1 MSSSVETTTTKKQK
15 LNNGAPLSTMS
26 APNPTPTP
34 SPAPAAVANG
44 VQQQQQWAQI
54 PIDPALQNTQAT
66 PVTYPAY
73 TWPPQPT
80 GAPAASPA
88 PPSTASATPQPIRA
102 KTSTPAPSASPKP
115 PITAA
120 TPAATA
126 APATAT
132 APAPTTAAP
141 YAAPYYAAAPPPGY
155 RYPYPPQYQ
164 GQPAYAYYA
173 QAPGGQYYP
182 VPPPPQPVVTPQ
194 APAATGTQTPARTG
208 VVLPTAAPAAG
219 TATTAAG
226 AAQAGQQGQQAT
238 STLNDALAGIVDLRA
253 EEDALAKSHQ
263 DAGNVYFHREGD
275 RSKRPGPAL
284 EQSKIWMSERLKA
297 ILSAQGLTNLPEEAL
312 NYAMLAWK
320 ARLQMLWDKALAAA
334 EHRSTSQYSRAPSF
348 WNPPVEG
355 TTSSIPATPMWST
368 LVKRDVAKQL
378 SAIERAEKEEE
389 TRARRERRTA
399 AAQADAEDAVEDEMD
414 VDGRK
419 AKKMRS
425 MGPGV
430 AARAMPQETNIKLSN
445 NTANQAAGLRAGKYA
460 WMTAGAG
467 GGGGGA
473 TAPAPKPK
481 PAPTPAAT
489 TATTPAPAANATATT
504 TTTTTANATAPA
516 LKSGG
521 WGRAYAAVSKNAA
534 ATAETKDDGI
544 TVTLRDTLFVASR
557 ERGFGGGRGS
567 ALATAARWE

>member
-1 MSSSVETTTTKKQK
+1 MEHIGT
-15 LNNGAPLSTMS
+15 LAE
-26 APNPTPTP
+26 
-34 SPAPAAVANG
+34 
-44 VQQQQQWAQI
+44 I

-66 PVTYPAY
+66 PVTYPPY

-80 GAPAASPA
+80 GAPGAATSPA
-88 PPSTASATPQPIRA
+88 PSATTTTGTTPQPIRA

-115 PITAA
+115 PTTTT
-120 TPAATA
+120 TPAT
-126 APATAT
+126 T
-132 APAPTTAAP
+132 PAPTTAAP
-141 YAAPYYAAAPPPGY
+141 YGAPYYAAAPPPPGY

-164 GQPAYAYYA
+164 GQPPYAYYA
-173 QAPGGQYYP
+173 QGQYYA
-182 VPPPPQPVVTPQ
+182 VAPPPQPVPAPQ
-194 APAATGTQTPARTG
+194 AQSGTHTPARTG
-208 VVLPTAAPAAG
+208 VVLPTAAPVAG
-219 TATTAAG
+219 TA
-226 AAQAGQQGQQAT
+226 AAQAQQAGQQVQGQQAT

-253 EEDALAKSHQ
+253 EEDALAKSHP
-263 DAGNVYFHREGD
+263 DTGNVYYHREGD

-368 LVKRDVAKQL
+368 LVKRDVSKQL

-389 TRARRERRTA
+389 TRARRERRTL
-399 AAQADAEDAVEDEMD
+399 AAQADAEDAAEDEMD

-430 AARAMPQETNIKLSN
+430 AARVMPQETNIKLSN

-467 GGGGGA
+467 AGA
-473 TAPAPKPK
+473 GAGAASAPKPK
-481 PAPTPAAT
+481 PAPTPAPS
-489 TATTPAPAANATATT
+489 TTPSAGGTAPAGGNTATATT
-504 TTTTTANATAPA
+504 ASTTSTATPG

-521 WGRAYAAVSKNAA
+521 WGRAYAAVSKTAA
-534 ATAETKDDGI
+534 ANVEAKDDGI
-544 TVTLRDTLFVASR
+544 TVTLRDALFVASR

>member
-1 MSSSVETTTTKKQK
+1 
-15 LNNGAPLSTMS
+15 MS

-34 SPAPAAVANG
+34 TPAPAAPATNG
-44 VQQQQQWAQI
+44 VQQQQWA
-54 PIDPALQNTQAT
+54 PT
-66 PVTYPAY
+66 PVTYPPY

-80 GAPAASPA
+80 GAPAATPA
-88 PPSTASATPQPIRA
+88 AAAAAAPQTARA

-120 TPAATA
+120 TTTTTAATS
-126 APATAT
+126 ATT
-132 APAPTTAAP
+132 APTTAAP

-155 RYPYPPQYQ
+155 RYPYQYQ
-164 GQPAYAYYA
+164 GQAPYAYYA
-173 QAPGGQYYP
+173 QAPGGQYYA
-182 VPPPPQPVVTPQ
+182 VAPPPQAAVTPQ
-194 APAATGTQTPARTG
+194 AASGVQTPARAGTG

-219 TATTAAG
+219 VTATQ
-226 AAQAGQQGQQAT
+226 AQQQQQQGQQAT

-263 DAGNVYFHREGD
+263 DTGNAYYHREGD

-334 EHRSTSQYSRAPSF
+334 EHRTTSQYSRAPSF

-355 TTSSIPATPMWST
+355 TTSSIPPTPMWGT

-389 TRARRERRTA
+389 TRARRERRTL
-399 AAQADAEDAVEDEMD
+399 AAQADAEDGAEDEMD
-414 VDGRK
+414 IDGRK

-425 MGPGV
+425 IGPGV

-467 GGGGGA
+467 GA
-473 TAPAPKPK
+473 AAPAPKPK
-481 PAPTPAAT
+481 PVAPAPTPAPASG
-489 TATTPAPAANATATT
+489 TTPAAATT
-504 TTTTTANATAPA
+504 TTTAASAA
-516 LKSGG
+516 ASGLKSGG

-534 ATAETKDDGI
+534 VGVEAKDDGI
-544 TVTLRDTLFVASR
+544 TVTLRDALFVASR

-567 ALATAARWE
+567 ALATAAKWE